1 MRGGDTGDTIST
13 VSTPSSQVSMGR
25 EFNLWVDAPSNPQCG
40 LHDNNVR
47 NDFCDAQ
54 EAFET
59 TASVDSTLLSL
70 ESSDTFDT
78 PTRQLIMP

>member
-25 EFNLWVDAPSNPQCG
+25 EFNLWVDAPSNQQCG

-47 NDFCDAQ
+47 NDFCDAK

-59 TASVDSTLLSL
+59 TSSVRLDFLVT
-70 ESSDTFDT
+70 
-78 PTRQLIMP
+78 

>member
-59 TASVDSTLLSL
+59 TCLVRLD
-70 ESSDTFDT
+70 FP
-78 PTRQLIMP
+78 PT

>member
-1 MRGGDTGDTIST
+1 MRDGDTIST
-13 VSTPSSQVSMGR
+13 VSTPSSQVATTR
-25 EFNLWVDAPSNPQCG
+25 EYTLWDNASTNQQCG

-78 PTRQLIMP
+78 PTRQLIKP